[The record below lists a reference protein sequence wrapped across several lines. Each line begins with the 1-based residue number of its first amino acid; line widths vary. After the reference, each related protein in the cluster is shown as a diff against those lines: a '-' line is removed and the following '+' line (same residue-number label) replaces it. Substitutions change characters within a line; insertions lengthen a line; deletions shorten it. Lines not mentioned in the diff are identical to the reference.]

1 MRVLT
6 HSSGFQ
12 VANNHFAHFFAPQNL
27 TNLNKNL
34 VFVID
39 ISTSMEGQK
48 VKQVNCALKQFTQR
62 KPLRPHARPT
72 LVLLPGAE
80 TPCTCLSLFTL
91 GPVGHSSPGTPWP
104 SPPAC
109 PPCTS
114 ALWISEMGIWS

>member
-48 VKQVNCALKQFTQR
+48 VKQVTCALKQFTQR
-62 KPLRPHARPT
+62 KLLQPIPTPHWFCCRGGGTLHRPEFAH
-72 LVLLPGAE
+72 PGACR
-80 TPCTCLSLFTL
+80 TLLSWPPPAIPSCLSTMYLC
-91 GPVGHSSPGTPWP
+91 PVD
-104 SPPAC
+104 
-109 PPCTS
+109 
-114 ALWISEMGIWS
+114 L